1 MRAYIKLLHIR
12 CLGPRVEREERADDP
27 VAEVGVVLVVMHFL
41 IFVVIIPV
49 GVRRA
54 TEAEANTPDVELTR
68 GVGIVRDGVTLGGEN
83 FVSASLPQFRVV
95 WPFKHALL
103 LQKIIRCSQGN
114 ER

>member
-68 GVGIVRDGVTLGGEN
+68 GVGIVRDGVTLGAKE
-83 FVSASLPQFRVV
+83 V
-95 WPFKHALL
+95 WPFEYALPFP
-103 LQKIIRCSQGN
+103 
-114 ER
+114 